1 MQLSDAGLTIQGNIT
16 LKNNNT
22 HTQFLRK
29 YNGYIFWPQ
38 INEVIKE
45 ELKITPVTEYLKQ

>member
-1 MQLSDAGLTIQGNIT
+1 MLAI
-16 LKNNNT
+16 
-22 HTQFLRK
+22 
-29 YNGYIFWPQ
+29 IFVHK